1 MTGCRPLRARHGGA
15 DMVRLTLVLFALSIA
30 GCDSSATVP
39 PQKADTAPSAQIALP
54 QSAPA
59 KVADDPDLTGWASDG
74 SAASVAVEQQED
86 VRVTPLRGAA
96 LVKSDAG
103 VQPTWCGARI
113 EAAGG
118 SVQSLVLVGT
128 GVTEALS
135 CAGIQ
140 GFGRVPAPAGKDR
153 IAFVYKGS
161 SPNADGVITAVVID
175 RSTPSGRWRVDE
187 DLSYKLDESGTLT
200 TIPAIRSWLTA
211 QGR

>member
-1 MTGCRPLRARHGGA
+1 MTGWKLPHARHGGA
-15 DMVRLTLVLFALSIA
+15 DMVRVALLILAVTLA
-30 GCDSSATVP
+30 GCDSPATVAP
-39 PQKADTAPSAQIALP
+39 HKADTAPSAQIALP
-54 QSAPA
+54 QGAPA

-74 SAASVAVEQQED
+74 AAASVAVEQQED
-86 VRVTPLRGAA
+86 VSVTPLRGAA
-96 LVKSDAG
+96 LIKSEAG

-113 EAAGG
+113 EASGG

-153 IAFVYKGS
+153 IAFIYKGS

-211 QGR
+211 QGI